1 MLEIIIAFYV
11 SGVGIA
17 LWQIWLPSYQIID
30 RLAPNTILAKHPMT
44 TFIVVMIMFILL
56 LPLLIPVILFDDKKE
71 QFINGFVK
79 GAIGKDDRR

>member
-17 LWQIWLPSYQIID
+17 LWQIWLPSYRIIE

-44 TFIVVMIMFILL
+44 TFIVVLIMFILL
-56 LPLLIPVILFDDKKE
+56 LPLLIPVLLFDDKKE

>member
-30 RLAPNTILAKHPMT
+30 SLAPNTILAKHPMT

>member
-56 LPLLIPVILFDDKKE
+56 LPILVPILLFDDKKE